1 MEQYHEAIW
10 PQLTPIF
17 FYFSKLPSDSDDFE
31 LEADQSQLNCYDYLE
46 LVIFSTNQTTEI
58 CGNSYDQD
66 IGSNHILGSDWTM
79 LEPMKGF
86 CFEQRYKHRCIL
98 FILWWIFNQF
108 WGLGFKPFSF
118 VNKAVRGV
126 SYYKTE
132 ILWKSLITCIDM
144 HENPQIKHSKV
155 RKPYYKTFSNSSILK

>member
-17 FYFSKLPSDSDDFE
+17 FYFSKLPFDSDDFE

-66 IGSNHILGSDWTM
+66 IGSIYVLGYDWTYLM
-79 LEPMKGF
+79 VCLSQWKAFVLSNGISTDASYSFFGGF
-86 CFEQRYKHRCIL
+86 SISFEDLDLSH
-98 FILWWIFNQF
+98 F
-108 WGLGFKPFSF
+108 
-118 VNKAVRGV
+118 
-126 SYYKTE
+126 
-132 ILWKSLITCIDM
+132 
-144 HENPQIKHSKV
+144 H
-155 RKPYYKTFSNSSILK
+155 SSIKLYGGYPIIKQKFCERVLSRASIYMKTLL